1 MERNKILD
9 MSNEEAAGVLRHM
22 LVGFNPP
29 RGNGK
34 AKSTLQLI
42 MALNK
47 AIYALETGPDVKVN
61 VVPIQK
67 AGECGCRCISC
78 GRLVKDGKIFPRKY
92 NPKIG
97 ICFDCY

>member
-9 MSNEEAAGVLRHM
+9 MSNEEAADILRHM

-34 AKSTLQLI
+34 AKSTQQLI

-61 VVPIQK
+61 LVPIPK
-67 AGECGCRCISC
+67 AGECRCISC
-78 GRLVKDGKIFPRKY
+78 GRLVKNGQIFPLK
-92 NPKIG
+92 NNSDKG
-97 ICFDCY
+97 LCFDCY

>member
-1 MERNKILD
+1 MERNKILN
-9 MSNEEAAGVLRHM
+9 MSNEEAADILRHM

-34 AKSTLQLI
+34 AKSTQQLI

-47 AIYALETGPDVKVN
+47 AIYALETGPDEKVN
-61 VVPIQK
+61 LVPHPK
-67 AGECGCRCISC
+67 AGECRCISC

>member
-1 MERNKILD
+1 MERNKILN
-9 MSNEEAAGVLRHM
+9 MSNEEAADVLRHM

-34 AKSTLQLI
+34 TRSTLKLI

-47 AIYALETGPDVKVN
+47 AIRALEAGPDEKIS
-61 VVPIQK
+61 VVPHLK
-67 AGECGCRCISC
+67 AGECRCISC
-78 GRLVKDGKIFPRKY
+78 GRLIKDGKIFPRKY

>member
-1 MERNKILD
+1 MERNKILN
-9 MSNEEAAGVLRHM
+9 MSNEEAADILRHM
-22 LVGFNPP
+22 LVGFNLP

-34 AKSTLQLI
+34 AKSTPQLI

-47 AIYALETGPDVKVN
+47 AIYALETGSDVKVN

-78 GRLVKDGKIFPRKY
+78 GRLIKDGQIFPLKY

>member
-9 MSNEEAAGVLRHM
+9 MTNEEAADILRHL

-34 AKSTLQLI
+34 HKSTKQLI

-47 AIYALETGPDVKVN
+47 AIHALETSPDVDINLN
-61 VVPIQK
+61 VVPVPK
-67 AGECGCRCISC
+67 AGECRCISC
-78 GRLVKDGKIFPRKY
+78 GRLVKDGSIFPLKN
-92 NPKIG
+92 NPEKG
-97 ICFDCY
+97 LCFDCY

>member
-1 MERNKILD
+1 MEPNKILD
-9 MSNEEAAGVLRHM
+9 MSNEEAADILRHM
-22 LVGFNPP
+22 LVGFNLP

-34 AKSTLQLI
+34 TRSTLKLI

-61 VVPIQK
+61 LVPIPK
-67 AGECGCRCISC
+67 AGECRCISC
-78 GRLVKDGKIFPRKY
+78 GRLVKDGQIFPLKY
-92 NPKIG
+92 NHKIG

>member
-1 MERNKILD
+1 MEPNKILD
-9 MSNEEAAGVLRHM
+9 MSNEEAADILRHM

-34 AKSTLQLI
+34 TRSTLKLI

-61 VVPIQK
+61 LVPIPK
-67 AGECGCRCISC
+67 AGECRCISC
-78 GRLVKDGKIFPRKY
+78 GRLVKDGQIFPLKY
-92 NPKIG
+92 NHKIG